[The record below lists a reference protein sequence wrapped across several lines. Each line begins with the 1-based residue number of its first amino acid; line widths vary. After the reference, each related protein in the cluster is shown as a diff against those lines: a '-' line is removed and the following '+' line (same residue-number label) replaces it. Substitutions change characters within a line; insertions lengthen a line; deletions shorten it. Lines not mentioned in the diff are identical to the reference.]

1 MNPGGGWTPVSA
13 ANFTLPTARVICAEL
28 GCGKAVSVR
37 EDLSFR
43 VEAGQVW
50 AEQFRCEG
58 QEPELWL
65 CPRVPCAGGSCSHT
79 GTVQVVCSELTEVRL
94 RSSVPSSCAGQVE
107 MRKSENWRMLCASHW
122 SAANSQVVCR
132 QVGCGVALPT
142 PKGAH
147 SAGGGGGEIWPD
159 RFHCSGAESFLW
171 NCPVSALGVPAC
183 SPGNAAMVVC
193 SGESTQRAGLR
204 VLESH
209 ASESRK
215 QGELTSKLCSATTFS
230 LISKHSGQGKESS
243 KKSIEKTL
251 QMSSILF
258 LHCSITICHLSV
270 FY

>member
-1 MNPGGGWTPVSA
+1 FVRLAAGVGPCSGRVEMNPGGGWTPVSA

-193 SGESTQRAGLR
+193 S
-204 VLESH
+204 
-209 ASESRK
+209 
-215 QGELTSKLCSATTFS
+215 
-230 LISKHSGQGKESS
+230 
-243 KKSIEKTL
+243 
-251 QMSSILF
+251 
-258 LHCSITICHLSV
+258 
-270 FY
+270 